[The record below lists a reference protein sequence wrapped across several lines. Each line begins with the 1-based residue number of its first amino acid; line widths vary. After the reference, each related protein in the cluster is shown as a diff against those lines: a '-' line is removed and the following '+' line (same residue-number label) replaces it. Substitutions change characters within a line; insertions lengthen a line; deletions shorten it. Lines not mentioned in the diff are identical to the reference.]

1 MSMKFLYTSPSNYS
15 HNFAC
20 MKIKKKK
27 KKTGRIQQT
36 DNSSCSS

>member
-1 MSMKFLYTSPSNYS
+1 MSMKFLYTSPSTHIILHEWKLKN
-15 HNFAC
+15 
-20 MKIKKKK
+20 KK